1 MSTYSIHHAEFPHLP
16 EHHRLITFT
25 GAGGKTSLM
34 KWFATPSPTLPQR
47 IVVTTTTKI
56 LPLPGERLILNDDGP
71 DFMNRIRGGVTG
83 SSIAV
88 VANRFDHHTGKL
100 IGLPLAIVSEL
111 HCADIADTILVEADG
126 AARKPLKAPNDTEP
140 VIPAE
145 TDLCIAVMGLDAVHQ
160 PLTEENVHR
169 HDIFSRITGRAP
181 GSPVL
186 PEDMIRIAAA
196 PNGLFKGCPPDCE
209 RIVYLNKTDI
219 PGASKTVSKFEELL
233 TDNNQASDIRW
244 FAGST
249 RNRQVRE
256 LACHP
261 ITTHDYSV
269 ERLELSP
276 EF

>member
-1 MSTYSIHHAEFPHLP
+1 MVRHSITNPASKDSRHDDN
-16 EHHRLITFT
+16 
-25 GAGGKTSLM
+25 
-34 KWFATPSPTLPQR
+34 
-47 IVVTTTTKI
+47 KI

-181 GSPVL
+181 GRPVL